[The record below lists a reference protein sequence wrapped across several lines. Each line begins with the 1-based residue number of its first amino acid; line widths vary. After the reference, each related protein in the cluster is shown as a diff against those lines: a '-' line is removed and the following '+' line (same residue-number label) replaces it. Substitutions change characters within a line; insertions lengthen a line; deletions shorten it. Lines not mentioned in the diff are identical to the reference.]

1 MCTFHKHRLSVQKRG
16 QPFFI
21 DLQARFPAAWI
32 ICEGRISV
40 MIRLGVIGRNFVV
53 DWMLAAARQVPE
65 LQIAAAYSRQ
75 EQTGREFAEKYG
87 IPLVFTDLN
96 KLAGS
101 RDVDAVYIASP
112 ICCHYEQA
120 LLLLRAGKHV
130 LCEKPVTSN
139 AREVRALVA
148 AAREKGV
155 VFLEAM
161 RFVFDD
167 ALPIIRDALPRVG
180 ALRRV
185 TFEFT
190 QYSSRY
196 DRIRAGETGINA
208 FDPALSNAA
217 IMDMGCYCVHG
228 IVTLFG
234 KPDTVAAH
242 AVHLP
247 GGFEAEGIVLMG
259 YPSFTAE
266 AVYSKI
272 SRQIAPTTLLG
283 EDGAILLDDINHI
296 RRVWFQPRIGE
307 PEDLGYR
314 EKLPNNMMYELREF
328 CGYVDRGEQPTAR
341 NEASILTM
349 EILDE
354 ARRQTGTH
362 FPADDKM

>member
-1 MCTFHKHRLSVQKRG
+1 MLRLA
-16 QPFFI
+16 I
-21 DLQARFPAAWI
+21 
-32 ICEGRISV
+32 
-40 MIRLGVIGRNFVV
+40 IGRNFVV
-53 DWMLAAARQVPE
+53 DWMLSAAKQVPE
-65 LQIAAAYSRQ
+65 LVPVAIYSR
-75 EQTGREFAEKYG
+75 EAQTGREFAEKYG
-87 IPLVFTDLN
+87 LSAVFTDLTA
-96 KLAGS
+96 LAES
-101 RDVDAVYIASP
+101 PDVDAVYIASP

-120 LLLLRAGKHV
+120 LLLLRHGKHV

-139 AREVRALVA
+139 APEVRALVA
-148 AAREKGV
+148 CAREMGV

-161 RFVFDD
+161 RLVFDD
-167 ALPIIRDALPRVG
+167 ALPVIRAALPRIG

-185 TFEFT
+185 TFDFT

-196 DRIRAGETGINA
+196 DRVRAGETGINA
-208 FDPALSNAA
+208 FNPALSNAA
-217 IMDMGCYCVHG
+217 IMDMGCYCVHA

-242 AVHLP
+242 AVKLES
-247 GGFEAEGIVLMG
+247 GFEASGVVLMG
-259 YPSFTAE
+259 YPGFTAE

-272 SRQIAPTTLLG
+272 AKQTAPTALIG

-296 RRVWFQPRIGE
+296 RRIWLQPRKGE
-307 PEDLGYR
+307 AEELDYR

-328 CGYVDRGEQPTAR
+328 CGYVARGEQPTAR

-362 FPADDKM
+362 FPADEKTL